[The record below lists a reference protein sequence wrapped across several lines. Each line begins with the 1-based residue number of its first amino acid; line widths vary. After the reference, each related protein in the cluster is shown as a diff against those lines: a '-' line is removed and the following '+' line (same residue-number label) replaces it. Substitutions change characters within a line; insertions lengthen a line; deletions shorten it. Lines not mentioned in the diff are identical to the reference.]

1 MRYQLENSDIVIEVS
16 EVGATLTRFI
26 DKKTNT
32 DLVCGFDSDE
42 EYAKNCGCNIGATI
56 GRNCNRIGG
65 ASFVLNGKTYNLR
78 KNDGNNNLHGGGR
91 EGFAF
96 KYFSLVDKKDD
107 ELVFEYLSRDLEEG
121 FPGNLTIRV
130 SYKLENNNLII
141 SFTGSSDADTVFNV
155 TNHSYFNMGDLNV
168 LDQQLHITSNKY
180 APTDETGLTLST
192 VKNVEGTP
200 FDFTSFRRIG
210 DALAKLENGID
221 NNYVWENM
229 DDKLLCQ
236 VKNDK
241 LQMNVYSNLPDMH
254 VYTANYL
261 ETEEGKYGRQYHKYG
276 AICFE
281 AQFYPNAINYDEYIK
296 PILKA
301 NETKTYYI
309 KYEIK

>member
-1 MRYQLENSDIVIEVS
+1 MRYQLENNNIVIEVS
-16 EVGATLTRFI
+16 EIGAALTRFI
-26 DKKTNT
+26 DKKTNI

-78 KNDGNNNLHGGGR
+78 KNDGNNNLHGGGS

-96 KYFSLVDKKDD
+96 KKFSLVEKKDD
-107 ELVFEYLSRDLEEG
+107 ELVFEYLSKDMEEG
-121 FPGNLTIRV
+121 FPGNLTIKV
-130 SYKLENNNLII
+130 SYKLDNNNLII
-141 SFTGSSDADTVFNV
+141 SFTGNSDADTIFNI

-168 LDQQLHITSNKY
+168 FDQELYITSNKY
-180 APTDETGLTLST
+180 APTDETGLTLSN
-192 VKNVEGTP
+192 VENVEGTP
-200 FDFTSFRRIG
+200 FDFTSFKRIG
-210 DALAKLENGID
+210 DALDKLDNGID

-261 ETEEGKYGRQYHKYG
+261 ETNEGKGGRQYHKYG

-301 NETKTYYI
+301 GETKTNYI
-309 KYEIK
+309 RYEVK